1 MTKKILDKYSVSADR
16 VTMDVQIE
24 FRPEEFVPVYC
35 LKTPTLEKGTLVL
48 LDNIKDGVI
57 SEIPIKVSEL
67 LDPKTLDLLKM
78 RFLSKCMELM
88 EKRMPQLPHDKKQFL
103 AGILVHDMLGLG
115 KLEMLLAD
123 GNLEEIV
130 INSSKEPA
138 WVYHKKFGWTK
149 TNITIPTESQV
160 QNYAAGI
167 ARKVGRQITTLHPL
181 LDAHLIT
188 GDRVNAT
195 LFPISTIGNTL
206 TIRMFRRKPWT
217 ITEFIENKTTSP
229 EVAALFWLAVQYEM
243 SMIISGGTASG
254 KTSFMGSL
262 MPFIPPNQR
271 VISIEDTRELNL
283 PTFLHWVPLTTREPN
298 PEGKGEVSMLDLLV
312 NSLRMRPDR
321 IIVGEIRRQRQA
333 EVLFEAMHTG
343 HSVYATLH
351 ADTVEQSY
359 RRLINPPINVPVTLL
374 EALDL
379 IVAMFRDR
387 RSGIRRIYQ
396 VAELNPKTGR
406 SGETGLTLRILYTW
420 DPLKDSIRR
429 FQESYRLIEKL
440 EMHTG
445 MDEKEI
451 EKDLKNKEKILNWMV
466 KSHIKTIDGVG
477 VVVAEYYK
485 EPDKVLKI
493 VNKDGKAEELIPKRL
508 LEGQ

>member
-1 MTKKILDKYSVSADR
+1 MIENVFEKYSLTADR
-16 VTMDVQIE
+16 VTMDVEIG
-24 FRPEEFVPVYC
+24 RAPEEFVPLYV
-35 LKTPTLEKGTLVL
+35 LKMPKLEKGTLIL
-48 LDNIKDGVI
+48 MEDIKDTVV
-57 SEIPIKVSEL
+57 SEMPIKITEL
-67 LDPKTLDLLKM
+67 LDPKTLEDLKQRLYA
-78 RFLSKCMELM
+78 KCLELM
-88 EKRMPQLPHDKKQFL
+88 EKQLIKVPLERRQFL
-103 AGILVHDMLGLG
+103 AGMMIHEMLGLG
-115 KLEMLLAD
+115 QLEMLLSD

-138 WVYHKKFGWTK
+138 WVYHKKYGWLK
-149 TNITIPTESQV
+149 TNVIIPTEAQI

-167 ARKVGRQITTLHPL
+167 ARKVGRQITTLNPL
-181 LDAHLIT
+181 LDAHLIS

-217 ITEFIENKTTSP
+217 ITEFIESKTTSL
-229 EVAALFWLAVQYEM
+229 EVTALFWLAVQYEM

-254 KTSFMGSL
+254 KTSFLGAIL
-262 MPFIPPNQR
+262 PFIQPNQR
-271 VISIEDTRELNL
+271 VITIEDTRELNL
-283 PTFLHWVPLTTREPN
+283 PQFLHWVPMTTREPN

-359 RRLINPPINVPVTLL
+359 KRLVNPPINVPETLL

-387 RSGIRRIYQ
+387 RTGIRRIYQ
-396 VAELNPKTGR
+396 VAELVSKTGHATD
-406 SGETGLTLRILYTW
+406 TGLMPRILYKW
-420 DPLKDSIRR
+420 DARKDDIEKY
-429 FQESYRLIEKL
+429 QDSYRLIKKL

-445 MDEKEI
+445 MNEKEI
-451 EKDLKNKEKILNWMV
+451 ENDLKNKVKVLDWMV
-466 KSHIKTIDGVG
+466 KSNINTVNGVG
-477 VVVAEYYK
+477 KLVAEYYRDPK
-485 EPDKVLKI
+485 NVLKI
-493 VNKDGKAEELIPKRL
+493 VENNEKPEVLIPRYL
-508 LEGQ
+508 LEG